1 MPNPVEKPRVTQ
13 PWGKPNKRYK
23 AGRHTGIDYGMPVG
37 TPMLAVAD
45 GIVEAV
51 FVDKSYGNVVKL
63 KCVKDGVTYHI
74 LYCHLQ
80 KAKVKARQA
89 VTVGQTIAL
98 SGNTGNSTGPHLHLE
113 TRIKP
118 FRYGNDVACPFIEDP
133 AVVYKAGVATPKTNK
148 PKRLQLRL
156 KPNLKN
162 KVGKNDIQ
170 S

>member
-13 PWGKPNKRYK
+13 PWGKPNTRYK
-23 AGRHTGIDYGMPVG
+23 AGRHTGIDYGMPIG

-51 FVDKSYGNVVKL
+51 MVDKSYGNVVKL

-80 KAKVKARQA
+80 EAKVKARQA
-89 VTVGQTIAL
+89 VKVGQTIAL

-113 TRIKP
+113 TRIAP

-133 AVVYKAGVATPKTNK
+133 AVVYKAGVATPKTDK
-148 PKRLQLRL
+148 PKKAATVVKA
-156 KPNLKN
+156 KPK
-162 KVGKNDIQ
+162 K
-170 S
+170 